1 VKSGTGGMAVHH
13 RFRSTFADLFQQ
25 PETQVGFEHTPKVD
39 PQIVPRSQAL
49 RHVPIALQEEVS
61 KELAW

>member
-1 VKSGTGGMAVHH
+1 VKSGTGGTTAHH
-13 RFRSTFADLFQQ
+13 KFRSTFADLFQ

-49 RHVPIALQEEVS
+49 LRVRR
-61 KELAW
+61 